1 MDKSLLV
8 ANPFALM
15 MNPRDVVEA
24 MERSDRL
31 GRLQRRVCK
40 PLDKPVIPKAD
51 EPAVADG
58 DGDDTD
64 E

>member
-40 PLDKPVIPKAD
+40 PLDKPVIPKSAD
-51 EPAVADG
+51 EAVAAD
-58 DGDDTD
+58 DGDD
-64 E
+64 EE